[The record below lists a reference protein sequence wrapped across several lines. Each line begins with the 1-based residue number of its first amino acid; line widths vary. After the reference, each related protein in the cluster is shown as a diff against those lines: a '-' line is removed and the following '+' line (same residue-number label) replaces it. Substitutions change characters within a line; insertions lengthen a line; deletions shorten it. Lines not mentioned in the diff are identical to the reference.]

1 MWALRNQPGPPMQT
15 IARKRL
21 PNLPALRWL
30 LFYGLI
36 LAAWLGL
43 FVQLRGGQHGG
54 QFGAQHG
61 GQFGQM
67 LQSLNAAQAGYGAAL
82 AMWALMGAAMMAP
95 TFLPALKTYDDLR
108 HTGAVPRGGFY
119 ALLGGFLAVWLGF
132 AAVAAGAQ
140 VGLAGLGGGAA
151 RWAMPLLLG
160 LAGLYQFS
168 SAKAGCLAKCRAPL
182 TFYMGN
188 WRDGFWGS
196 ARMGLK
202 LGTLCLGCCWALMA
216 LGLIGGAMS
225 LALMGLATLLMVLEK
240 LPQIG
245 RHVTKPLGLALL
257 GAAAFTAISG

>member
-30 LFYGLI
+30 VFYGLI

-43 FVQLRGGQHGG
+43 FVQLRGGQ
-54 QFGAQHG
+54 FGAQHG
-61 GQFGQM
+61 GQHGAQFGEM

-132 AAVAAGAQ
+132 AARRAGQCRFCWGWRGFTSSVRPRRAALQ
-140 VGLAGLGGGAA
+140 NAA
-151 RWAMPLLLG
+151 R
-160 LAGLYQFS
+160 
-168 SAKAGCLAKCRAPL
+168 R
-182 TFYMGN
+182 
-188 WRDGFWGS
+188 
-196 ARMGLK
+196 
-202 LGTLCLGCCWALMA
+202 
-216 LGLIGGAMS
+216 
-225 LALMGLATLLMVLEK
+225 
-240 LPQIG
+240 
-245 RHVTKPLGLALL
+245 
-257 GAAAFTAISG
+257 

>member
-1 MWALRNQPGPPMQT
+1 MWAMRNQTGPPMQT
-15 IARKRL
+15 LASKRPL
-21 PNLPALRWL
+21 NLPALRWL
-30 LFYGLI
+30 VFYGLI

-43 FVQLRGGQHGG
+43 FIRLSAAEHGAVSPVM
-54 QFGAQHG
+54 QE
-61 GQFGQM
+61 M
-67 LQSLNAAQAGYGAAL
+67 CCLNAAQAGYGAAL

-95 TFLPALKTYDDLR
+95 TFVPALKTYDDLR

-140 VGLAGLGGGAA
+140 LGLAGLGAGAA

-168 SAKAGCLAKCRAPL
+168 AAKEGCLAKCRAPL

-188 WRDGFWGS
+188 WRDGLWGS

-245 RHVTKPLGLALL
+245 QYVTKPLGLALL
-257 GAAAFTAISG
+257 AGAGFTAISG